1 MGMQVKVRVL
11 LFAVL
16 RDAVGAAEVTLQLP
30 TGATARSAAD
40 QLADRFP
47 PLKTYLPRVAF
58 AVNQQYVPAHSELHD
73 ADELALIP
81 PVSGG

>member
-1 MGMQVKVRVL
+1 MGMQMNVRIL

-16 RDAVGAAEVTLQLP
+16 RDAAGTAELTLELP
-30 TGATARSAAD
+30 MGTTARSAAD

-47 PLKTYLPRVAF
+47 PLKAHLPRVAF
-58 AVNQQYVPAHSELHD
+58 AVNQQYVPAHTELHD